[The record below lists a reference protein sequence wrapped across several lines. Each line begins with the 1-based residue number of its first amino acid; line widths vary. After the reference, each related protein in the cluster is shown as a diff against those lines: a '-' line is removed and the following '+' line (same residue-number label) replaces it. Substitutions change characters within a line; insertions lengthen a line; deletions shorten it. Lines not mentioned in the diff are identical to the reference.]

1 MQTPTI
7 THKNRQ
13 SKSILIKRMRQIN
26 LSMITN
32 ITVNFKNFLRVIFLY
47 DIEHPK
53 LVFLKGVGWTEERGQ
68 AGPQAN
74 RKQQQHKVSFS
85 TSEKQE
91 KPGAGEMGDEYG
103 DNIGIYVK

>member
-1 MQTPTI
+1 
-7 THKNRQ
+7 
-13 SKSILIKRMRQIN
+13 
-26 LSMITN
+26 MITN
-32 ITVNFKNFLRVIFLY
+32 ITVNFKNFLQVIFLY

-53 LVFLKGVGWTEERGQ
+53 LIFLKGVGWTEERGQ

-74 RKQQQHKVSFS
+74 RKQQQQQHKVSFS